1 MKQLLSFNQTIR
13 VRLLL
18 KFFTVITQTMVMP
31 YTVVYFSEKIG
42 PSLTTTMIFIIG
54 IISILGYLIGGRTT
68 DRIGRKKVI
77 IISEI
82 ITGIGFVVVS
92 FFDSLKHFHSIPILL
107 SFSFIY
113 FFESTANPAYS
124 ALIIDA
130 SNESNR
136 KIIYTYFM
144 WISSVAFA
152 IGSLLGGFLFED
164 YSVWLFF
171 IVGITS
177 FISAIFTYIL
187 IKENRLS
194 QTSKIVQTIEE
205 NKTNIKKEKFNLL
218 SIFTFQLFLFL
229 CIGQLLLNILKE
241 QFPNYLSIR
250 IVSKYPLENI
260 NISRYKIIGYL
271 NLEDTIIVTLAAG
284 LIIKLTKKL
293 SEKTTLIMGLLL
305 FILGYIF
312 LSYFIHPVLLM
323 LGMLFISVGG
333 LIYLPTLQAITA
345 KSIPEQTRGTHL
357 SILGLIG
364 ALGGML
370 SSLFIWGMK
379 YIPEIGVTYIFICI
393 GIFIIYIYINVY
405 KYAHNGNIEKHT
417 DNKTYNY
424 SKGN

>member
-1 MKQLLSFNQTIR
+1 MDFKCSFCYRKSIR
-13 VRLLL
+13 R
-18 KFFTVITQTMVMP
+18 
-31 YTVVYFSEKIG
+31 
-42 PSLTTTMIFIIG
+42 
-54 IISILGYLIGGRTT
+54 IS
-68 DRIGRKKVI
+68 
-77 IISEI
+77 
-82 ITGIGFVVVS
+82 
-92 FFDSLKHFHSIPILL
+92 
-107 SFSFIY
+107 
-113 FFESTANPAYS
+113 
-124 ALIIDA
+124 
-130 SNESNR
+130 
-136 KIIYTYFM
+136 
-144 WISSVAFA
+144 
-152 IGSLLGGFLFED
+152 FED